1 MPITRK
7 ITLISVLCAASAS
20 VAVAQ
25 GVGPLEGWETKF
37 DAEAVIVLAPA
48 LEEDAN
54 LDQQAALY
62 ELSFKA
68 RTEKTLDNGVEIG
81 ARATLRVQRDHP
93 MRAGFS
99 GQLGETSGP
108 PALRGAFS
116 GLTAG
121 GGQEDIGARGSL
133 ETAFIYIEGGYGEVT
148 LGRDLGIAAR
158 FHEGAPDVF
167 THARAADGYLDPA
180 GLNMVRTR
188 NDLTGPAAKI
198 SYTSPR
204 ILGVRAG
211 ASYTPDAN
219 VRGLDRDP
227 ARAASGIVRPALK
240 NALEVG
246 VQASRRLTEAKVR
259 LRGSLTYARAEVDD
273 PFTGAGFATVET
285 SSIGAEAEWET
296 FSIGASA
303 LRSNNGI
310 AGSGDYSAWSIGAK
324 TAAFGADWS
333 ANYGKASDDGAGLDG
348 ENWSIG
354 ASREISQNLRISAGW
369 QSQSLQTL
377 QLAGANQERNADGV
391 VVEITLSY

>member
-1 MPITRK
+1 MPILHK
-7 ITLISVLCAASAS
+7 IAFISALCAASAS
-20 VAVAQ
+20 AAMAQ
-25 GVGPLEGWETKF
+25 DAGPLVGWETRF
-37 DAEAVIVLAPA
+37 DAEAVIVLAPG

-54 LDQQAALY
+54 FKQEAALY

-68 RTEKTLDNGVEIG
+68 RAEKTLDNGAEIG
-81 ARATLRVQRDHP
+81 ARATLRIQRDHP

-99 GQLGETSGP
+99 GQLDDGSGL
-108 PALRGAFS
+108 PATRGAFS
-116 GLTAG
+116 GLASG
-121 GGQEDIGARGSL
+121 GAAKDIGARGSL

-148 LGRDLGIAAR
+148 LGRDLGVAAR

-167 THARAADGYLDPA
+167 THARAADGYLDPS
-180 GLNMVRTR
+180 GLNIVRTR

-211 ASYTPDAN
+211 VSYTPDAN

-227 ARAASGIVRPALK
+227 ARAASGVVRPALK
-240 NALEVG
+240 NAVEVG

-259 LRGSLTYARAEVDD
+259 LRGSLTYARAEVDN
-273 PFTGAGFATVET
+273 PFVGAGFQAVQT

-303 LRSNNGI
+303 LSSNNGI
-310 AGSGDYSAWSIGAK
+310 DGSGDYSAWSIGVK

-333 ANYGKASDDGAGLDG
+333 ANYGEASDDGAGLEG
-348 ENWSIG
+348 ENWAIG
-354 ASREISQNLRISAGW
+354 ASREMSQNLRISAGW
-369 QSQSLQTL
+369 QSESLQIL
-377 QLAGANQERNADGV
+377 QFTSASQNLNADGA